1 MVNIRVVEHNR
12 SAPMDRTIYQISV
25 PCLLE
30 CLKLLRIKWSQP
42 SSFLTALRECG
53 DRVRAKIASPVPER
67 QKKHSRRAFVVE
79 TSSRSRR
86 GEVPRALS
94 NAAHLSTSRP
104 SASELFLPCLWMDQ
118 FRSHRY
124 AMCHN
129 QKKKKRG
136 CILGRT
142 TGGYLIDNGPFNLP
156 RQPLRASTFL

>member
-12 SAPMDRTIYQISV
+12 SALIDRTIYQISV

-42 SSFLTALRECG
+42 S

-79 TSSRSRR
+79 TSSRSRH

-94 NAAHLSTSRP
+94 NAAHLSMSSLP

-124 AMCHN
+124 RNFTMCHN
-129 QKKKKRG
+129 EKK
-136 CILGRT
+136 
-142 TGGYLIDNGPFNLP
+142 FEV
-156 RQPLRASTFL
+156 AS